1 MIELDLQGANTPQEL
16 FNWLERHIA
25 YGWVDGEGIIHEDMK
40 GFRRE
45 YHTLSLEEILGRGVG
60 TCIDQVWLIHL
71 ALDRMGIH
79 NKMFCCRIFEPDDYG
94 NLEEEE
100 HMHCF
105 CLCQWQG
112 QTLHIEH
119 PNVSRK
125 GIWTYPDETTAVQ
138 AIEDYYIQLRGGKKS
153 PTTEFFTV
161 ESGLSFRQFNAY
173 INSLDRSQGNLEQ
186 LT

>member
-1 MIELDLQGANTPQEL
+1 MRLNLQGARTPQDL
-16 FNWLERHIA
+16 LTWLDGHIG
-25 YGWVDGEGIIHEDMK
+25 YGWVDGEGTVHGDMK
-40 GFRRE
+40 GFRRG
-45 YHTLSLEEILGRGVG
+45 YHTLSVEEILGHGVG

-71 ALDRMGIH
+71 ALDQMGIP

-94 NLEEEE
+94 ELEEEE

-105 CLCQWQG
+105 CLCQWKG

-125 GIWTYPDETTAVQ
+125 GIWTYPDEATAVR
-138 AIEDYYIQLRGGKKS
+138 AIEDYYIELRGGKKS

-161 ESGLSFRQFNAY
+161 EPGLSFRQFNAY
-173 INSLDRSQGNLEQ
+173 INSLDRA
-186 LT
+186 